1 MGRRRE
7 RRAVRPNKM
16 QVGVVVEASEQE
28 IFQEKSVKGEENT
41 EAKNR
46 RKDILVREIAHA
58 KALR

>member
-1 MGRRRE
+1 MGKDLPESRW
-7 RRAVRPNKM
+7 

-41 EAKNR
+41 DAKNR